1 MTRSGWLVR
10 DKTTIPLS
18 KIHAY
23 SLGNCDEPLL
33 SFIILEY
40 IEGRSSVFEEDQGED
55 ALYHL
60 HIFLQYAET
69 WLNHRLGQGLF
80 VLVYGDMETLNLLVN
95 ENMLETI

>member
-40 IEGRSSVFEEDQGED
+40 IEGRSSVFEEDQG
-55 ALYHL
+55 
-60 HIFLQYAET
+60 
-69 WLNHRLGQGLF
+69 LF